1 MSPHW
6 RQVGELPAELRQR
19 WAAARVW
26 AAHQAPY
33 LATAV
38 LALDPVVVQASEGS
52 AAPDLRAFPADRAWH
67 VYLDPDVLAASQPQQ
82 IGFWLLHQVTHLL
95 RQHSDRFPG
104 LPGQGDR
111 PEAAPVADTGPAG
124 RRTGEQRRWNLAG
137 DAEINDDLV
146 AGELKLPAE
155 AVTPAQLGLPDG
167 QTAEQY
173 WDALSGGKTA
183 GSAGDAGS
191 GTQGGQGQGG
201 GSSAAQP
208 AAGGQPAGRPGAD
221 TAGGGPAGQHGA
233 PEGGAAGGGSAPA
246 PDCGTGADGQE
257 RPWNTGRPGLS
268 EIGQRLLRRDVARR
282 ITEHQRRRGDVP
294 EGWQRWADGV
304 LTPVVNWRRQL
315 AAAVRRGVA
324 DVAGRVDFT
333 YRKPSRRASAVPD
346 VVLPSLRQPLPQ
358 VAMVLDTSGSMSDS
372 MLAQALGEVSGV
384 LRSLGLGRRNLR
396 VICCDAEAY
405 EHQRVL
411 DAREVRL
418 LGGGGTDMG
427 AGLAAAAALRP
438 RPDLIIVLTDGH
450 TPWPGRAPDGVRVVV
465 GLMDETG
472 RTPDWAT
479 TVLVDPGN
487 AVAGPVAKAQ

>member
-1 MSPHW
+1 MSLHW
-6 RQVGELPAELRQR
+6 GQVSELPAELRQR

-52 AAPDLRAFPADRAWH
+52 PAPDLSAFPADRAWH
-67 VYLDPDVLAASQPQQ
+67 VYLDPDVLAASQPHQ

-95 RQHSDRFPG
+95 RQHPDRFPG
-104 LPGQGDR
+104 VPGQAER

-124 RRTGEQRRWNLAG
+124 RRTSEQRRWNLAG

-146 AGELKLPAE
+146 AGELKLPTE

-173 WDALSGGKTA
+173 WDALGGGAA
-183 GSAGDAGS
+183 GKAADTSS
-191 GTQGGQGQGG
+191 GTPSGQGQGSGQGQVG
-201 GSSAAQP
+201 GP
-208 AAGGQPAGRPGAD
+208 AARPSDAGTQPAGQPSTDAE
-221 TAGGGPAGQHGA
+221 GGGPAGQQEA
-233 PEGGAAGGGSAPA
+233 PDGGPDAG

-257 RPWNTGRPGLS
+257 RPWNTGQPGLS
-268 EIGQRLLRRDVARR
+268 EIGQRLLRHDVARR
-282 ITEHQRRRGDVP
+282 IAEHQRRRGDVP

-304 LTPVVNWRRQL
+304 LAPVVNWRRQL

-333 YRKPSRRASAVPD
+333 YRKPSRRAAAVPD

-438 RPDLIIVLTDGH
+438 RPDLAIVLTDGH

-479 TVLVDPGN
+479 TVLVDPGP
-487 AVAGPVAKAQ
+487 AAKAALW

>member
-1 MSPHW
+1 MTMPW
-6 RQVGELPAELRQR
+6 RHISDLPAELRKR

-38 LALDPVVVQASEGS
+38 LALDPVVVQPGDESG
-52 AAPDLRAFPADRAWH
+52 APDLRAFPADPAWH
-67 VYLDPDVLAASQPQQ
+67 VYVDPDVLAAAQPPQ

-95 RQHSDRFPG
+95 RQHADRFPG
-104 LPGQGDR
+104 AQVPLRGRDAARPAGDR
-111 PEAAPVADTGPAG
+111 RLTRPAG
-124 RRTGEQRRWNLAG
+124 REPDQRRWNLAA

-146 AGELKLPAE
+146 AGELELPAE
-155 AVTPAQLGLPDG
+155 AVTPARLELPDG
-167 QTAEQY
+167 RTAEQY
-173 WDALSGGKTA
+173 WDALGGGLAETPPD
-183 GSAGDAGS
+183 SPDAGY
-191 GTQGGQGQGG
+191 
-201 GSSAAQP
+201 AP
-208 AAGGQPAGRPGAD
+208 D
-221 TAGGGPAGQHGA
+221 GA
-233 PEGGAAGGGSAPA
+233 PAPA
-246 PDCGTGADGQE
+246 PDCGTGADGQD
-257 RPWNTGRPGLS
+257 RPWNTGKPGLS
-268 EIGQRLLRRDVARR
+268 EVGRKLLSRDVARR
-282 ITEHQRRRGDVP
+282 IAEHQRRRGDVP
-294 EGWQRWADGV
+294 EGWQRWADDV

-333 YRKPSRRASAVPD
+333 YRRPSRRAAAVPD

-405 EHQRVL
+405 EQQRVL

-427 AGLAAAAALRP
+427 AGLAAAAGLRP
-438 RPDLIIVLTDGH
+438 RPDLVIVLTDGH
-450 TPWPGRAPDGVRVVV
+450 TPWPGHAPDGVRVVV

-472 RTPDWAT
+472 RTPEWAT
-479 TVLVDPGN
+479 TVLVDPGP
-487 AVAGPVAKAQ
+487 AVTAWT